1 MLFLQL
7 YSVSK
12 VASVVF
18 MTSRKTARTA
28 VSRRRFLRLR
38 PDTSLKSRVKTPP
51 HAGQKRNEILAST
64 SSVILVD
71 IACVPSPRSLSRSPC
86 SPGSGTL
93 CATSVRH
100 HPSTPLAHCPS
111 PQTAR
116 QLTYRHAGLYHKN
129 AKLLFL
135 GLDNAGKT
143 TLLYLL
149 RTSRVSQHSP
159 TQQPT
164 SEEVSIGSIRFRA
177 FDLGGHASARQI
189 WRNYYA
195 RVDGIVFLVDLADR
209 ARFPEANLELDWLM
223 SDDMLSSEL
232 KWTCRAQRPRAS
244 CAVHSNSNTSTVS
257 AQSGSSWC
265 PFY

>member
-1 MLFLQL
+1 M
-7 YSVSK
+7 
-12 VASVVF
+12 
-18 MTSRKTARTA
+18 
-28 VSRRRFLRLR
+28 
-38 PDTSLKSRVKTPP
+38 
-51 HAGQKRNEILAST
+51 
-64 SSVILVD
+64 ILVD

-93 CATSVRH
+93 CATLVRH
-100 HPSTPLAHCPS
+100 HPSIPLAHCPS

-223 SDDMLSSEL
+223 SDDMLSVVPVVILGTKMDMPSAASEGELRSALELQHVDGLRPIGVFMVSVLL
-232 KWTCRAQRPRAS
+232 KMGYADA
-244 CAVHSNSNTSTVS
+244 
-257 AQSGSSWC
+257 
-265 PFY
+265 FK